1 MVTES
6 PLRMLSSLGMGGTLG
21 ENIRGPGM
29 SIQDSYG
36 EGFAKELGMLLRD
49 QNLHE
54 SSERERELNLYRS
67 GSAPP
72 SVQGSLAAVGGM
84 FGTGFEPSMDTRLGN
99 GFTSEEDIRSNPA
112 YLEYYYSHVN
122 LNPRLPPPL
131 ISREDGRLVQRL
143 QATGAGGHGG
153 IGDRRKVRPFADG
166 NSKSLFS
173 TQPVLPTHR
182 EENESFSPRGL
193 LRQSSAEWLEG
204 GDDGL
209 IGLSARGLGSRR
221 KSFADVI
228 QEGLGRSTPIS
239 GHFSR
244 PPSRAAHD
252 SDLDQITSSAE
263 AQIAHLHDAS
273 LSPLSTSEVAI
284 IEGLRSRS
292 ATPGLTRVQ
301 SVGAQSAQTFA
312 SAVGASL
319 SRNPTPDP
327 QLVKGGL
334 ANPGP
339 IPSAGKF
346 GISEKQKIVSHDSFN
361 RFSTESPELAA
372 ALSAMNL
379 ASNGTS
385 YTEDH
390 KHLQSQI
397 EQEILQTQDHLYHHQ
412 GVLNQSPHNLHLAKS
427 QAELVK
433 PPILKE
439 AHHQSYSGL
448 NQNSKGL
455 VDVNMSSLNSASFTP
470 NLYGAASAAAVS
482 NGESSGQY
490 QNHLSCFPN
499 FGLGAYPANPMLMSP
514 LMANYSLP
522 GSLPPMYDNAAAA
535 AAFAAASMESRATAG
550 SLPGG
555 TSEGN
560 VDLQNLYRA
569 SAQMGAGYQMPI
581 MDTLNMQHLQ
591 RTSEYTGRMATGVND
606 SAIPRN
612 YAGGSYVDF
621 LELQKAYLS
630 ALLAQQ
636 QSQYGMPYLG
646 RNGNASSGYYGSP
659 LGFSMP
665 YAGSPS
671 GSSVLPGSS
680 MLPATSSGRHNDRNL
695 RHPSGSKG
703 SSGGLV
709 GSWQPENG
717 GDIDECYASL
727 LEEFKNNKNRCSEL
741 SDIVGHVV
749 EFSADQIG
757 SRFIQQK
764 LETASVEEKTMVF
777 KEIFPQALVLMTDV
791 FGNYVLQKFFE
802 HGTVKQRRD
811 LANLLSGHVLALSLQ
826 MYGCRVIQK
835 AVEVVDIDQQ
845 TELVL
850 ELDGHIMRCVRDQ
863 NGNHVIQKCIEC
875 IPEDRIQFIIS
886 AFFNQVVTLSTHPY
900 GCRVIQRVLEHCT
913 DEKIQSI
920 MMDEI
925 MQSACTLAQDQY
937 GNYVIQHV
945 LEHGKPLDRAA
956 VIKKLAGQ
964 IVQMSQQKFASN
976 VIEKCLQFG
985 GAAERQILIG
995 EMLGTTDENEPLQ
1008 AMMKDQFANYVVQKV
1023 LETCND
1029 QQREFILSRIKVHLN
1044 ALKKYTYGK
1053 HIVARVEKLI
1063 TAG

>member
-1 MVTES
+1 MWGPVYFGMVTES
-6 PLRMLSSLGMGGTLG
+6 PLRMLSTLGMGGALG
-21 ENIRGPGM
+21 DNIRAPGM
-29 SIQDSYG
+29 SLQDSYG

-49 QNLHE
+49 QNIRE

-72 SVQGSLAAVGGM
+72 SVQGSLAAVGGL
-84 FGTGFEPSMDTRLGN
+84 FGNGFEANNDIRLGN
-99 GFTSEEDIRSNPA
+99 GLTSEEDIRSNPA

-182 EENESFSPRGL
+182 EENESLSPRGGL

-209 IGLSARGLGSRR
+209 IGLSTRGLGSRR
-221 KSFADVI
+221 KSFADVL
-228 QEGLGRSTPIS
+228 QEDLGRSTAIS

-244 PPSRAAHD
+244 PSSRAAQD
-252 SDLDQITSSAE
+252 GDFDQIAL
-263 AQIAHLHDAS
+263 AADA
-273 LSPLSTSEVAI
+273 LSNSEVAM

-301 SVGAQSAQTFA
+301 SVGAQSSQTFA
-312 SAVGASL
+312 AAVGASL
-319 SRNPTPDP
+319 SRNPTPEP
-327 QLVKGGL
+327 QQGTAGL
-334 ANPGP
+334 AN
-339 IPSAGKF
+339 AGNF
-346 GISEKQKIVSHDSFN
+346 PISEKQSIVNHDSFN
-361 RFSTESPELAA
+361 RYSAESTELAA
-372 ALSAMNL
+372 ALSSL
-379 ASNGTS
+379 SVASNGTS
-385 YTEDH
+385 FTEDL
-390 KHLQSQI
+390 KHVKSQI
-397 EQEILQTQDHLYHHQ
+397 DQESLKTQDHSYRHQ
-412 GVLNQSPHNLHLAKS
+412 SVNQHTHNSHIAKP

-433 PPILKE
+433 PPILTE
-439 AHHQSYSGL
+439 SHHHSYSAQ
-448 NQNSKGL
+448 NQSNKGL
-455 VDVNMSSLNSASFTP
+455 VDVNMPSLTSASLTP
-470 NLYGAASAAAVS
+470 NLYSVVSTAGVS
-482 NGESSGQY
+482 NGESGQY
-490 QNHLSCFPN
+490 QNPLSCFPN
-499 FGLGAYPANPMLMSP
+499 FGLSAYPVNPMLLSP
-514 LMANYSLP
+514 MMTNYSVT
-522 GSLPPMYDNAAAA
+522 GNLPPMYDNVTAAAA
-535 AAFAAASMESRATAG
+535 LAAASMESRATAG
-550 SLPGG
+550 SLSGVA
-555 TSEGN
+555 SEGN
-560 VDLQNLYRA
+560 LDLQNLYRG
-569 SAQMGAGYQMPI
+569 QMGPGYQMPI
-581 MDTLNMQHLQ
+581 MDALHMQHLQ
-591 RTSEYTGRMATGVND
+591 RTSEYAARVATGLND
-606 SAIPRN
+606 STIPRN
-612 YAGGSYVDF
+612 YAGGSYVD
-621 LELQKAYLS
+621 LIELQKAYLS
-630 ALLAQQ
+630 ALLSQQ

-646 RNGNASSGYYGSP
+646 RSGNTSSGYYGNPFGFTMPYVGSP
-659 LGFSMP
+659 IGTSMP
-665 YAGSPS
+665 P
-671 GSSVLPGSS
+671 VSS
-680 MLPATSSGRHNDRNL
+680 MVPSTSPARHNERNL
-695 RHPSGSKG
+695 RHSSGSKG
-703 SSGGLV
+703 SSGGAV
-709 GSWQPENG
+709 GSWQSENG
-717 GDIDECYASL
+717 GSIGSSL

-764 LETASVEEKTMVF
+764 LETASIDEKNMVF
-777 KEIFPQALVLMTDV
+777 KEIFPNALVLMTDV

-802 HGTVKQRRD
+802 HGTAKQRRD

-850 ELDGHIMRCVRDQ
+850 ELDGHVMRCVRDQ

-875 IPEDRIQFIIS
+875 IPQDRIQFIIS
-886 AFFNQVVTLSTHPY
+886 AFFNQVVALSTHPY

-913 DEKIQSI
+913 DEKIQSV

-925 MQSACTLAQDQY
+925 MQAACTLAQDQY

-945 LEHGKPLDRAA
+945 LEHGKPLERAA

-985 GAAERQILIG
+985 GPAERQILIG
-995 EMLGTTDENEPLQ
+995 EMLGSTDENEPLQ

-1023 LETCND
+1023 LETCDD

-1063 TAG
+1063 TAGERRIGMRSASLVNTC

>member
-6 PLRMLSSLGMGGTLG
+6 PLRMLSSLGMGGALG
-21 ENIRGPGM
+21 DNIRSPGM

-49 QNLHE
+49 QNLRE

-72 SVQGSLAAVGGM
+72 SVQGSLAAVGGL
-84 FGTGFEPSMDTRLGN
+84 FGNGFEVNNDIRLGN
-99 GFTSEEDIRSNPA
+99 GLTSEEDIRSNPA

-131 ISREDGRLVQRL
+131 ISREDGRFVQRL

-182 EENESFSPRGL
+182 EENESSSPRGGL

-221 KSFADVI
+221 KSFADVL
-228 QEGLGRSTPIS
+228 QEDLGRSTTIS

-244 PPSRAAHD
+244 PSSRAAQD
-252 SDLDQITSSAE
+252 GDFDQMALAAE
-263 AQIAHLHDAS
+263 A
-273 LSPLSTSEVAI
+273 LSNTEVAM
-284 IEGLRSRS
+284 IEGMRSRS
-292 ATPGLTRVQ
+292 ATPGLPRVQ
-301 SVGAQSAQTFA
+301 SVGAQSSQTFA

-319 SRNPTPDP
+319 SRNQTPEP
-327 QLVKGGL
+327 QQGTTGL

-339 IPSAGKF
+339 NINSGNYP
-346 GISEKQKIVSHDSFN
+346 ISEKQSIVNHDSYN
-361 RFSTESPELAA
+361 RFSAESAELAA
-372 ALSAMNL
+372 ALSSL
-379 ASNGTS
+379 SVASNGTS
-385 YTEDH
+385 FAEDL
-390 KHLQSQI
+390 KHVKSQI
-397 EQEILQTQDHLYHHQ
+397 DQESLKTQDHSYHHQ
-412 GVLNQSPHNLHLAKS
+412 TVQNTHNSHIAKP
-427 QAELVK
+427 QPELVK
-433 PPILKE
+433 TPTLTE
-439 AHHQSYSGL
+439 AHNHSYSAQ
-448 NQNSKGL
+448 NQSNKGL
-455 VDVNMSSLNSASFTP
+455 GDVNMP
-470 NLYGAASAAAVS
+470 NLYSAVSTTGVS
-482 NGESSGQY
+482 NGECSSGQY
-490 QNHLSCFPN
+490 QNPLSCFPN
-499 FGLGAYPANPMLMSP
+499 FGVSAYPVNPMLLSP
-514 LMANYSLP
+514 MMNNYSVA
-522 GSLPPMYDNAAAA
+522 GNLPPMYDNVATAAAL
-535 AAFAAASMESRATAG
+535 AAASMESRATAG
-550 SLPGG
+550 NLSGG
-555 TSEGN
+555 VSEGN
-560 VDLQNLYRA
+560 LDLQNLYRG
-569 SAQMGAGYQMPI
+569 QIGPGYQLPI
-581 MDTLNMQHLQ
+581 MDALHMQQLQ
-591 RTSEYTGRMATGVND
+591 RTSEYAARMAAGLND

-612 YAGGSYVDF
+612 YTGGSYVD
-621 LELQKAYLS
+621 LIELQKAYLN
-630 ALLAQQ
+630 ALLSQQ

-646 RNGNASSGYYGSP
+646 RSGNTSSGYYGNP
-659 LGFSMP
+659 FGFSMP
-665 YAGSPS
+665 YVGSPIGTS
-671 GSSVLPGSS
+671 MPPVSSMGPGSS
-680 MLPATSSGRHNDRNL
+680 PVRHNERNL
-695 RHPSGSKG
+695 RHSGSKG
-703 SSGGLV
+703 SSGGAV
-709 GSWQPENG
+709 GSWQSENG
-717 GDIDECYASL
+717 GSIGSSL

-741 SDIVGHVV
+741 SDILGYVV

-764 LETASVEEKTMVF
+764 LETASIDEKNMVF
-777 KEIFPQALVLMTDV
+777 KEIFPHALVLMTDV

-802 HGTVKQRRD
+802 HGTAKQRRD

-850 ELDGHIMRCVRDQ
+850 ELDGHVMRCVRDQ

-875 IPEDRIQFIIS
+875 IPQDRIQFIIS

-913 DEKIQSI
+913 DENIQSI

-925 MQSACTLAQDQY
+925 MQAACTLAQDQY

-945 LEHGKPLDRAA
+945 LEHGRPHERAA

-985 GAAERQILIG
+985 GQAERQILIG
-995 EMLGTTDENEPLQ
+995 EMLGSTDENEPLQ

-1023 LETCND
+1023 LETCDD

-1063 TAG
+1063 TAGERRNGMRSASLVNSC